1 MDLTCVVAVLNRKT
15 FAYRSCSQLN
25 RMAERSPFYYRAP
38 PLRWIDYAR
47 RSWQRLGNLI
57 ILCSLSDPGNGITL
71 EGLTSKFQSIIT
83 SLQDIPDE
91 INQRVIDYIRLY
103 RPNRYP
109 KKDGSISKV
118 ELQDLYLSDER
129 LPSRSG
135 AITGD
140 MDSAG
145 YRHAVYVEIPAWAVR
160 LWLMRANNYTL
171 TDRGKALLG
180 VRPAGTT
187 AFRLFDAVNNP
198 FLLVPAERYLFLYCL
213 LDADGDLIQ
222 KISPAFLSQ
231 EATLTR
237 SEIGNLVADS
247 LEKLVREKI
256 RPSIGGQ
263 AINIAERASLTVKS
277 VRSQRGSG
285 MGPRESV
292 ATPRT
297 EPLVDCGL
305 IQRISANSYTYQP
318 TIDGRHFFST
328 LTNAVSIDDFLGT
341 QLAHSIASPKGNTV
355 DFPCI
360 MKYIVRSYAR
370 LRSGLG
376 YCSIRE
382 VAILAVAFALNE
394 SSDYFELLDAE
405 HAIAEAA
412 HKYGKDVR
420 FTKSR
425 QGHIALVRIA
435 SRVIAE
441 YSDERPS

>member
-1 MDLTCVVAVLNRKT
+1 LPCLVVYVNRKI
-15 FAYRSCSQLN
+15 FAKQSDSQSN
-25 RMAERSPFYYRAP
+25 RMAERPPFYYRGP

-47 RSWQRLGNLI
+47 RSWQRLGNLT
-57 ILCSLSDPGNGITL
+57 ILCSLSDPGNGTTL
-71 EGLTSKFQSIIT
+71 EGLTSKYQGLIT

-91 INQRVIDYIRLY
+91 LKERVINYVRSY

-109 KKDGSISKV
+109 KKDGSISRV

-140 MDSAG
+140 MGSAG

-160 LWLMRANNYTL
+160 LWLLRANNYTL

-180 VRPAGTT
+180 VRPVGLA

-198 FLLVPAERYLFLYCL
+198 YMLVPGERYLFLYCI

-222 KISPAFLSQ
+222 KISPAFLSH

-247 LEKLVREKI
+247 LEKLLREKI
-256 RPSIGGQ
+256 RPSTGGQ
-263 AINIAERASLTVKS
+263 EMNIAERVTLTVKS
-277 VRSQRGSG
+277 VRLQKGSG

-305 IQRISANSYTYQP
+305 IQRISSNSYTYQP
-318 TIDGRHFFST
+318 TTFGRHFFST
-328 LTNAVSIDDFLGT
+328 LTNSVSIDEFLRT
-341 QLAHSIASPKGNTV
+341 QLAYSIASPKGKTV
-355 DFPCI
+355 DFPFV
-360 MKYIVRSYAR
+360 MQYIVRSYAR

-382 VAILAVAFALNE
+382 VAVLAVAMALNE
-394 SSDYFELLDAE
+394 SSNYFELFDAE
-405 HAIAEAA
+405 QAIAEAA

-435 SRVIAE
+435 TRVIAE
-441 YSDERPS
+441 YRDERSS